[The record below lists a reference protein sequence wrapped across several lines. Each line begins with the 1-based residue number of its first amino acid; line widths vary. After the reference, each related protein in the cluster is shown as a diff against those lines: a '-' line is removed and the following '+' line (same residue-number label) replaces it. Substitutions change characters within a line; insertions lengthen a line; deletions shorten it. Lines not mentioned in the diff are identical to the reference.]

1 MRHTVNVTRE
11 EGWWL
16 ASVDGLAGA
25 HTEARTLT
33 TLDTYVREV
42 IVLAA
47 DLPDETMPDLDI
59 IYHFDQPGLEAA
71 ARMAARRR
79 RLERAHQRV
88 VAESSAAARQLVAAG
103 YSTRDAAM
111 VLGLTPGRISQI
123 APSGKRR
130 QAAA

>member
-1 MRHTVNVTRE
+1 MSYAVNVTRE

-59 IYHFDQPGLEAA
+59 VYHFDRPGLEAA

-103 YSTRDAAM
+103 YSTRDAAV

-123 APSGKRR
+123 APSAKRR
-130 QAAA
+130 RAAA